1 MTQDKECE
9 NDCVEKLLFPK
20 EIKNRPGLPHIDYC
34 IGTYAD
40 FLEALLRKLNTDP
53 VLVNWTHREP
63 DDPGIALLEGASI
76 LGDILTFYQEL
87 YANEAYIRTA
97 QWRESIAD
105 LVRLTGYRLAP
116 GVGGKAIFAFEVK
129 DKDGKPVII
138 PGGFPVKAQV
148 EGLEQAADFETL
160 EETTAYPALNKFH
173 LYRPRLPMENIKA
186 GINCLEIH
194 QVNGLKD
201 FSSINSVE
209 IKPGDRIMLVPDTKM
224 FDQQTAYFHQQ
235 KSEILIVT
243 EVKKILDRTII
254 YFEGSLTLDRGQQ
267 VTAYCIGRTFSHFG
281 YNLPDKIIKYNE
293 DKRKVEEIETNFLR
307 KIYWTHQEYGSDAD
321 FYSVIKKT
329 EMPLDQEVNDLA
341 AGGLLICQGI
351 TNFDGISDWVPF
363 TVVKKI
369 MEVGPGSVKWGN
381 MTGASTVVVVD
392 SKLIKNNYILNEKAD
407 IRQMKFH
414 EVTGPEMVLRAPSA
428 WESGPFTGNTLNF
441 LGTDDQVAALAG
453 RKLILEG
460 KDGTTFTALVI
471 DTDPDFS
478 PSIEINQKF
487 LRMLHGQEAVFSK
500 RAPGRR
506 RQNDFKMWPIT
517 LDKKPDVFLLEDFEE
532 ENPTINVYGNLAEA
546 NQGKTEK
553 EAVLGNGD
561 NRQEFQ
567 TFKLPKSPLTY
578 HNQAGETPPEVP
590 ELEIYVNDRLWNRV
604 PSFFGQSA
612 KEQIYIVREDAD
624 NNSWVQ
630 FGDGK
635 TGARLPSGI
644 RNVKAR
650 YRTGIG
656 AYGELREETKPQAQG
671 KLERL
676 EKVYMPEPASGGDE
690 PETGDNAREA
700 APGKTQS
707 LGRLVS
713 LKDYESEAL
722 ATAGVTKAN
731 AKWEVTSEHS
741 AVILTLLME
750 SGRSGEI
757 NDVQAILNKY
767 NKCRG
772 PQRFPI
778 IVIPGKRS
786 YIHIRAQFGLNPSY
800 REDVVIKAI
809 QTALG
814 VLGEEGNGIDGSE
827 GLFGLKQRRFGQKAY
842 ASRIEGTIQNVAGVM
857 WAKVKALESL
867 GEADEPS
874 TLEPPLPDG
883 APNSFLACDDEHIL
897 CLHTAHLQLSVS
909 KEETAERC

>member
-9 NDCVEKLLFPK
+9 NDCVEKLVFPK
-20 EIKNRPGLPHIDYC
+20 EIKNRPGLPHIDYR
-34 IGTYAD
+34 ISTYAD

-97 QWRESIAD
+97 QWRESITD
-105 LVRLTGYRLAP
+105 LVRLTGYRLSP
-116 GVGGKAIFAFEVK
+116 GVGGRAIFAFEVK

-138 PGGFPVKAQV
+138 PAGFPVKAQV
-148 EGLEQAADFETL
+148 EGLDQPADFEIL

-173 LYRPRLPMENIKA
+173 LYRPRLPLENIKA

-194 QVNGLKD
+194 RVNGLDD
-201 FSSINSVE
+201 FDSIHSVE
-209 IKPGDRIMLVPDTKM
+209 IKPGDRIMIVPDSTM
-224 FDQQTAYFHQQ
+224 FDVTGTSYTAQE
-235 KSEILIVT
+235 KAEILIVT
-243 EVKKILDRTII
+243 EVKKVLDRAII
-254 YFEGSLTLDRGQQ
+254 YFEGSLTVDRGQQ
-267 VTAYCIGRTFSHFG
+267 VTAYRIGRTFSHFG
-281 YNLPDKIIKYNE
+281 YNLPGKIAKYNE
-293 DKRKVEEIETNFLR
+293 TTRKVEEIPT
-307 KIYWTHQEYGSDAD
+307 D
-321 FYSVIKKT
+321 FNRNIDGTTGINWINMILFFSIKKT

-351 TNFDGISDWVPF
+351 INFDGIIGWDPF

-369 MEVGPGSVKWGN
+369 IEVGPGSVNWGN
-381 MTGASTVVVVD
+381 VTGVSTVLVID
-392 SKLIKNNYILNEKAD
+392 SKLIKNSNILNEKID

-414 EVTGPEMVLRAPSA
+414 EVTGPEMVLRAPTA
-428 WESGPFTGNTLNF
+428 WESGSFTGNTLNF
-441 LGTDDQVAALAG
+441 LGTYDQVAALAG
-453 RKLILEG
+453 RKLIFEG
-460 KDGTTFTALVI
+460 KDGTTFTVSVI
-471 DTDPDFS
+471 NTDPDFS
-478 PSIEINQKF
+478 LSTEINQKF
-487 LRMLHGQEAVFSK
+487 LRGPGAVFSK
-500 RAPGRR
+500 RAPGCR
-506 RQNDFKMWPIT
+506 RQENPRMWEIT
-517 LDKKPDVFLLEDFEE
+517 LDKKPDVFLLEDFDE

-553 EAVLGNGD
+553 EAELGNGD

-590 ELEIYVNDRLWNRV
+590 ELEIYVNDRLWKRV

-644 RNVKAR
+644 RNVKAL

-656 AYGELREETKPQAQG
+656 AYGELKEETKPQAGG

-722 ATAGVTKAN
+722 AIAGVSKAN
-731 AKWEVTSEHS
+731 AKWEVTGEHS
-741 AVILTLLME
+741 AVVLTLLME
-750 SGRSGEI
+750 TGRSGEI
-757 NDVQAILNKY
+757 NEVQAILNKY
-767 NKCRG
+767 NKCHG

-786 YIHIRAQFGLNPSY
+786 YIYIRAQFGLNPSY

-827 GLFGLKQRRFGQKAY
+827 GLFGLKQGCFGQKAY
-842 ASRIEGTIQNVAGVM
+842 ASRIEGTIQNVEGVM
-857 WAKVKALESL
+857 WAKLNALESL
-867 GEADEPS
+867 GEADDPS
-874 TLEPPLPDG
+874 ALMPPLADG

-897 CLHTAHLQLSVS
+897 CLYTAHLQLSVS